1 MATEESSVDGVRN
14 IAGLLLIKSDSSR
27 LRDKNT
33 LLFHGKPMFLWN
45 VEKCVDIFDKV
56 YVSSD
61 DDDILDWADSR
72 GATAIK
78 RPEELC
84 GDTPNIPVYQHAIEF
99 MGDVDAIV
107 AVQANSPTVSRDVIE
122 KIKMAMEI
130 YSEAMTVHQNG
141 RIYGSVW
148 GLTKDRLKSYKTK
161 QSYYDPQPEYVV
173 YDLSIDIHNKADYEL
188 ASKQHSRWENI

>member
-1 MATEESSVDGVRN
+1 MRK
-14 IAGLLLIKSDSSR
+14 IAGLLLVKSDSGR

-33 LLFHGKPMFLWN
+33 LMFHGKPMFLWN

-72 GATAIK
+72 GAIAIK
-78 RPEELC
+78 RPKELC
-84 GDTPNIPVYQHAIEF
+84 GDTPNIPVYKHAIEF

-107 AVQANSPTVSRDVIE
+107 AVQANSPTVNSGIIE

-130 YSEAMTVHQNG
+130 YSEAMTVLQNK

-148 GLTKDRLKSYKTK
+148 GITRDRLKSYTTN
-161 QSYYDPQPEYVV
+161 QSYYDPQPDYTI
-173 YDLSIDIHNKADYEL
+173 YDPSIDIHNKADYEL
-188 ASKQHSRWENI
+188 ALRQYGK